1 MGPNYM
7 GKGQGRDKLK
17 VSTTGVVR
25 LSHSQSSSEIL
36 QYTMV
41 LFSTRGHRD
50 SDSDTFEP
58 TSCSGG
64 KEKLINVIQASSST
78 SMKNGES

>member
-1 MGPNYM
+1 MEEMSAIAAADSEEASMGPNYM
-7 GKGQGRDKLK
+7 GKGLGRDKLK

-50 SDSDTFEP
+50 SDCDTL
-58 TSCSGG
+58 SLQVALVG
-64 KEKLINVIQASSST
+64 KKS
-78 SMKNGES
+78 